1 MIDAHAIIHPNARLA
16 ADVHVGPWT
25 VIGENVEIGE
35 GTWIG
40 PHVVINGPTKIGKNN
55 KIFQFASVGE
65 VPQDKKYNDESTW
78 LEIGDNN
85 VIRECCTINRGTIQG
100 GGVTKVGNN
109 NLFMAYVA
117 RILIGTGSAFGFGGC
132 LKISTALFEARHFAV
147 LVGLTNLIGIVG
159 ALIGGH
165 PWAYWVQEYG
175 WRPTLK
181 NAAIIGA
188 ILSIAL
194 NIGLKNV
201 GHSPS
206 QIIKKPFDIKKII
219 PLLTHPQIW
228 LIAFYGCCMVAPIA
242 AFSELWG
249 PVFLMQKYQIDRL
262 QAASITS
269 STFIGIAIGGPL
281 IGYISAYVK
290 RKKLFMLLG
299 SLGSLSSILLAIYLP
314 PIPLITLSFLY
325 FLFGLSSSTMLLCF
339 SLNSALVP
347 TPNQGAVIGL
357 TNTIVMAGS
366 VLSQPLIG
374 YLLQSSAT
382 GKFTTENFQ
391 NAFLLLPIC
400 QFIAVLLW
408 YRIKEP
414 LSRL

>member
-1 MIDAHAIIHPNARLA
+1 M
-16 ADVHVGPWT
+16 VSK
-25 VIGENVEIGE
+25 
-35 GTWIG
+35 
-40 PHVVINGPTKIGKNN
+40 KIGHYPFKNWALWTLGGLFYLYEFMYRLSPSVMIAELMQDFN
-55 KIFQFASVGE
+55 ASAYDIGMLSAAYFYAYAFCQIPVGFLL
-65 VPQDKKYNDESTW
+65 DRFTLRW
-78 LEIGDNN
+78 LLSSACLL
-85 VIRECCTINRGTIQG
+85 VAG
-100 GGVTKVGNN
+100 GSFLFSIAD

-117 RILIGTGSAFGFGGC
+117 RILIGTGSAFGFGVC